1 MRAFGEKT
9 SRRTCDEESGH
20 SAANRPL
27 WCRAR
32 RARVGRRPV
41 GLFPR
46 WWQTRFWG
54 ELESGAV
61 KHHRDAGSALAH
73 DHLESR
79 LHQFGLR
86 AARNAPGVGD
96 LTTRITVHDDAASL
110 SFALSDEKPPSV
122 DGFSISL
129 KVGNGQYQLPYQPTQ
144 SVNQVI
150 VAKDGK
156 SYTITGNGQGTMP
169 GQNGMRQI
177 TFGIHVTCP

>member
-1 MRAFGEKT
+1 MKNP
-9 SRRTCDEESGH
+9 D
-20 SAANRPL
+20 
-27 WCRAR
+27 AR
-32 RARVGRRPV
+32 RRIGRCGA
-41 GLFPR
+41 GLGVVVLAAGLSACSNDGGKPASPASSSPAPSNTTVMMD
-46 WWQTRFWG
+46 QHSHTITSKVVCTSSASAPHATPP
-54 ELESGAV
+54 ES
-61 KHHRDAGSALAH
+61 
-73 DHLESR
+73 
-79 LHQFGLR
+79 
-86 AARNAPGVGD
+86 GD

>member
-1 MRAFGEKT
+1 MKNPDTRRRIGRCGAGLGVLVLAAGLSAC
-9 SRRTCDEESGH
+9 SRDGGKPA
-20 SAANRPL
+20 SAASSSPAPSNTTVMLDQHSHTITSKVACTSSASAPH
-27 WCRAR
+27 AT
-32 RARVGRRPV
+32 P
-41 GLFPR
+41 P
-46 WWQTRFWG
+46 
-54 ELESGAV
+54 ES
-61 KHHRDAGSALAH
+61 
-73 DHLESR
+73 
-79 LHQFGLR
+79 
-86 AARNAPGVGD
+86 GD

>member
-1 MRAFGEKT
+1 MKNPDARRRI
-9 SRRTCDEESGH
+9 SRRVAGLGVVVLAAGLSACSNNGGKPASPASSSPAPSNTTVMLDQHSHTITSKVECSSSASAPHATPPES
-20 SAANRPL
+20 
-27 WCRAR
+27 
-32 RARVGRRPV
+32 
-41 GLFPR
+41 
-46 WWQTRFWG
+46 
-54 ELESGAV
+54 
-61 KHHRDAGSALAH
+61 
-73 DHLESR
+73 
-79 LHQFGLR
+79 
-86 AARNAPGVGD
+86 GD
-96 LTTRITVHDDAASL
+96 LTTRISVHDDSASL

-169 GQNGMRQI
+169 GQTGMRQV